1 MLKFIILEHNIN
13 FSLVKTMFLDESH
26 EKMDAGMHVIIRKK
40 FPNHLINSCNFIQ
53 SLPASPLRN

>member
-13 FSLVKTMFLDESH
+13 FTLVKTMFLDKSH

-40 FPNHLINSCNFIQ
+40 VPNHLINSCNSI
-53 SLPASPLRN
+53 